1 MVYINVWWQVLW
13 MWGRWGLEKEE
24 EERKEKE
31 AEKEKRKKRER
42 EKGKKKEE
50 KQQLLKRSV
59 CSEL

>member
-1 MVYINVWWQVLW
+1 MISPPHGVHKCLVAGAVDVGK
-13 MWGRWGLEKEE
+13 MGVGEGGGG
-24 EERKEKE
+24 
-31 AEKEKRKKRER
+31 KEKRKKRER